1 MNKKILSIIFTLFL
15 AGLLSVS
22 CSNKDTTGTGGN
34 NGDGGSTTPTIPT
47 IPENGTGINN
57 SYGDRKFPAQANN
70 KVTVIGES
78 INEEIS
84 DYNNFI
90 LNTFK
95 SDKSILVKMPLLKN
109 IGFTADVIKIP
120 SKNIVEGDNN
130 NYTIKTRYTLEE
142 TADKTVTVDLESEK
156 FTFSGN
162 NLAMKVKLTKTTTVK
177 DTEPVIETYTVE
189 ASQLANVANDTY
201 LIDGTGAI
209 VPKY

>member
-15 AGLLSVS
+15 AGLLSIS

-34 NGDGGSTTPTIPT
+34 NDNGGGSTTPT

-57 SYGDRKFPAQANN
+57 SYGDRKFPAQSGN

-78 INEEIS
+78 INQELS
-84 DYNNFI
+84 DYNAFI
-90 LNTFK
+90 LNTLK

-109 IGFTADVIKIP
+109 IGFTADVIKVP
-120 SKNIVEGDNN
+120 SKNIVEGNNN
-130 NYTIKTRYTLEE
+130 NYTIKTRYTLEQ
-142 TADKTVTVDLESEK
+142 TDAKTVTVDLESEQ

-189 ASQLANVANDTY
+189 AAQLAHIANNQY
-201 LIDGTGAI
+201 LINGTGAI
-209 VPKY
+209 EPKY

>member
-15 AGLLSVS
+15 AGLLSIS
-22 CSNKDTTGTGGN
+22 CSNKDKTGPGD
-34 NGDGGSTTPTIPT
+34 NGGGSTT

-57 SYGDRKFPAQANN
+57 SYGDRKFPAQSGN
-70 KVTVIGES
+70 KVTVVGEN

-90 LNTFK
+90 LNTLK

-120 SKNIVEGDNN
+120 AKNIVEGDNN

-142 TADKTVTVDLESEK
+142 TADKTVTVDLEAES
-156 FTFSGN
+156 FNISGAW
-162 NLAMKVKLTKTTTVK
+162 LKMKVNLTKTTTVK
-177 DTEPVIETYTVE
+177 DAEPVTEIYTIETVTE
-189 ASQLANVANDTY
+189 DGIKHASSGRPAIN
-201 LIDGTGAI
+201 GTGAI
-209 VPKY
+209 EPKY

>member
-15 AGLLSVS
+15 AGLLSIS

-34 NGDGGSTTPTIPT
+34 NDNGGGSTTPT

-57 SYGDRKFPAQANN
+57 SYGDRKFPAQSGN

-78 INEEIS
+78 INQELS
-84 DYNNFI
+84 DYNAFI
-90 LNTFK
+90 LNTLK

-109 IGFTADVIKIP
+109 IGFTADVIKVH
-120 SKNIVEGDNN
+120 SKNIVEGNNN
-130 NYTIKTRYTLEE
+130 NYTIKTRYTLEQ
-142 TADKTVTVDLESEK
+142 TDAKTVTVDLESEQ

-189 ASQLANVANDTY
+189 AAQLAHIANNQY
-201 LIDGTGAI
+201 LINGTGAI
-209 VPKY
+209 EPKY

>member
-15 AGLLSVS
+15 AGLLSIS
-22 CSNKDTTGTGGN
+22 CSNKDKTGPTDN
-34 NGDGGSTTPTIPT
+34 NSGSTTIPT
-47 IPENGTGINN
+47 IPEDGTGINN
-57 SYGDRKFPAQANN
+57 SYGDRKFPAQSGN

-120 SKNIVEGDNN
+120 SKNIVEGDKN

-177 DTEPVIETYTVE
+177 DTEPVIKTYTVE
-189 ASQLANVANDTY
+189 ASQLANVVNDRY
-201 LIDGTGAI
+201 LIDVTGAI
-209 VPKY
+209 EPKY

>member
-1 MNKKILSIIFTLFL
+1 MNKKFLSIIFTLFL
-15 AGLLSVS
+15 TGLLSVS

-34 NGDGGSTTPTIPT
+34 NGGGGSTTPT

-57 SYGDRKFPAQANN
+57 SYGDRKFPAQSGN

-78 INEEIS
+78 INQELS
-84 DYNNFI
+84 DYNAFI
-90 LNTFK
+90 LNTLK

-109 IGFTADVIKIP
+109 IGFTADVIKVP
-120 SKNIVEGDNN
+120 SKNIVEGNNN
-130 NYTIKTRYTLEE
+130 NYTIKTRYTLEQ
-142 TADKTVTVDLESEK
+142 TDAKTVTVDLESEQ

-189 ASQLANVANDTY
+189 AAQLAHIANNQY
-201 LIDGTGAI
+201 LINGTGAI
-209 VPKY
+209 DPKY